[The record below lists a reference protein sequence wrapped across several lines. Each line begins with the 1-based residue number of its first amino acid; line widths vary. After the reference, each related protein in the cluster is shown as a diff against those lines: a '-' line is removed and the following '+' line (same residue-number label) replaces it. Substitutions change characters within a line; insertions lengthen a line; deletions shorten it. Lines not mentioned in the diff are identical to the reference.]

1 MSRPHLRRPRLRL
14 AALAT
19 VAALSLAGCVG
30 DGNDVSA
37 RARQPLSSKTLAL
50 IEDKGMTPQSPILVR
65 IYKQESELEV
75 WKQKRNGEFALLKTY
90 PICRWSGDLGPKVKT
105 GDRQAP
111 EGFYTITPGL
121 MNPNSSYYLSF
132 NLGFPNAY
140 DRSYGRTGD
149 FLMVH
154 GDCSS
159 AGCYA
164 MTDEQIAEVFALG
177 REAFEGGQKSFQV
190 QALPFRMTP
199 TNMAKHRNNPA
210 MPFWKN
216 LKEGTDA
223 FDVSLREPK
232 VNVCN
237 RRYVFN
243 ATPEVGRGFDANL
256 PCPPYAVDPIIAQ
269 AVQQKQH
276 ADDMKVAE
284 LVSST
289 PLAPSRAG
297 VDGGMHPVF
306 LAKFKEENPAYQDG
320 PVVAAGPAPG
330 TIPKTTRP
338 PRVQDDGFTP
348 VGAVASSGT
357 ATLLAVAQSD
367 PARPSTAA
375 PSTATAQSDPNRPG
389 GIPMGALGFSKPADP
404 GQQTASLASQA
415 AQAAPISGTTQPPAP
430 FSTAR

>member
-1 MSRPHLRRPRLRL
+1 MSRPLPRFPRLRI

-19 VAALSLAGCVG
+19 VAALALAGCTG
-30 DGNDVSA
+30 DGNDISA
-37 RARQPLSSKTLAL
+37 KARQPLSAKTLAL
-50 IEDKGMTPQSPILVR
+50 IDEKGMSPQSPILVR
-65 IYKQESELEV
+65 IYKQEAELEV
-75 WKQKRNGEFALLKTY
+75 WKEKRNGEYALLKTY
-90 PICRWSGDLGPKVKT
+90 PICRWSGDIGPKVKI

-111 EGFYTITPGL
+111 EGFYTITPGQ

-140 DRSYGRTGD
+140 DRSYGRTGE

-164 MTDEQIAEVFALG
+164 MTDEQIAEVYALG

-190 QALPFRMTP
+190 QALPFRMTA
-199 TNMAKHRNNPA
+199 TNLAKHRNNPA

-223 FDVSLREPK
+223 FDVSHREPK

-243 ATPEVGRGFDANL
+243 ATPDGGRGFDANL
-256 PCPPYAVDPIIAQ
+256 PCPSYTVEPTVAQ
-269 AVQQKQH
+269 AVFNKQH
-276 ADDMKVAE
+276 ADDAKVAE
-284 LVSST
+284 IIGST
-289 PLAPSRAG
+289 PMAPSRAG
-297 VDGGMHPVF
+297 VDGGMHPIF

-320 PVVAAGPAPG
+320 PVVAAAPAPG

-348 VGAVASSGT
+348 IGAVASTSGT
-357 ATLLAVAQSD
+357 ATLMSMAPVATP
-367 PARPSTAA
+367 PAAA
-375 PSTATAQSDPNRPG
+375 
-389 GIPMGALGFSKPADP
+389 P
-404 GQQTASLASQA
+404 GQQTASLSSSATASTLSGA
-415 AQAAPISGTTQPPAP
+415 NGILPSAGFGTT
-430 FSTAR
+430 R